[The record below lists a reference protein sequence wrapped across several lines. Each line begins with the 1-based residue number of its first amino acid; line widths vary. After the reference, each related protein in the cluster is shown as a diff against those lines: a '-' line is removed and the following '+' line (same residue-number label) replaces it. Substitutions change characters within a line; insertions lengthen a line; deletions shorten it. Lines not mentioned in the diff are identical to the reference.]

1 MAANRGH
8 AVMVSFLFQGHIT
21 SFIHLAIKLASKG
34 CTVTFVQTEFLHH
47 RISTASAAGD
57 DEEREIPEIFLGA
70 RESGLDIR
78 YATISDGFP
87 LEFDREANFEEF
99 WGSILRDFPGRVDE
113 FLGRITAAEN
123 CDGGVPP
130 SFLVADTTYLWASEI
145 AHKYNMFSV
154 SFWTEAALAFSIGYH
169 LDLLKL
175 NAHFPL
181 VNNDDGGDGVVISYV
196 PGIESISTRDLMS
209 YLEGDN
215 DPFNIP
221 TVLYQN
227 IIDAYEQV
235 KKADFILCN
244 TVQELEP
251 QTLSALNQ
259 EQPTYAVG
267 PTNFSGTPPIITVSN
282 TNTTATTSLWP
293 EVDCQKWLDSKPHGS
308 VLYISFGSTIETNT
322 QLIHEIAHGLMLS
335 QQQVNFI
342 WILRRN
348 LVRITS
354 DDDDDD
360 LLPPG
365 FEDCVGDRGLVIPWC
380 NQSLVLSDPRIGCFL
395 THCGWN
401 SVLESIWC
409 GVPMICFPLS
419 VDQPTN
425 RKLVVDDWKIGINLC
440 DGQTKQISR
449 QQVAQKIDRL
459 MSSGMTSL
467 RREIK
472 KVKKIVHQAWAADG
486 SSNGNLDRFL
496 QDLKAKT
503 HFKSSAN

>member
-1 MAANRGH
+1 M
-8 AVMVSFLFQGHIT
+8 FQQEEEEEQALVDVCMGVCFRIYQLQ
-21 SFIHLAIKLASKG
+21 SCAECVFIPYKYFGRKSIWLGTTTRWGSMG

-47 RISTASAAGD
+47 RISTAAAGD
-57 DEEREIPEIFLGA
+57 DEEREIPEIILGA

-87 LEFDREANFEEF
+87 LKFDREANFEEF

-154 SFWTEAALAFSIGYH
+154 SFWTEAALAFSVGYH

-175 NAHFPL
+175 NAHFPI
-181 VNNDDGGDGVVISYV
+181 VNN
-196 PGIESISTRDLMS
+196 
-209 YLEGDN
+209 
-215 DPFNIP
+215 
-221 TVLYQN
+221 VLYQN

-251 QTLSALNQ
+251 QALSALNQ
-259 EQPTYAVG
+259 KQPTYAVA
-267 PTNFSGTPPIITVSN
+267 PPIS
-282 TNTTATTSLWP
+282 P
-293 EVDCQKWLDSKPHGS
+293 VDCQKWLDSKPHGS

-335 QQQVNFI
+335 QQRVNFI

-354 DDDDDD
+354 DDDDD

-401 SVLESIWC
+401 SVLESIWH

-440 DGQTKQISR
+440 DDQTKQISR
-449 QQVAQKIDRL
+449 QQVAQKIDHL
-459 MSSGMTSL
+459 MSSGITSL

-472 KVKKIVHQAWAADG
+472 KVETILHRAWAADG

-496 QDLKAKT
+496 HDLKAKT
-503 HFKSSAN
+503 HSKSSAN

>member
-1 MAANRGH
+1 
-8 AVMVSFLFQGHIT
+8 
-21 SFIHLAIKLASKG
+21 
-34 CTVTFVQTEFLHH
+34 
-47 RISTASAAGD
+47 
-57 DEEREIPEIFLGA
+57 
-70 RESGLDIR
+70 
-78 YATISDGFP
+78 
-87 LEFDREANFEEF
+87 
-99 WGSILRDFPGRVDE
+99 
-113 FLGRITAAEN
+113 
-123 CDGGVPP
+123 
-130 SFLVADTTYLWASEI
+130 
-145 AHKYNMFSV
+145 
-154 SFWTEAALAFSIGYH
+154 
-169 LDLLKL
+169 
-175 NAHFPL
+175 
-181 VNNDDGGDGVVISYV
+181 
-196 PGIESISTRDLMS
+196 MS

-227 IIDAYEQV
+227 IIDASSPLTPWPHQ
-235 KKADFILCN
+235 FLRH
-244 TVQELEP
+244 
-251 QTLSALNQ
+251 
-259 EQPTYAVG
+259 
-267 PTNFSGTPPIITVSN
+267 PTNNNVSTS

-335 QQQVNFI
+335 QQRVNFI

-354 DDDDDD
+354 DDDDD

-401 SVLESIWC
+401 SVLESIWH

-440 DGQTKQISR
+440 DDQTKQISR
-449 QQVAQKIDRL
+449 QQVAQKIDHL
-459 MSSGMTSL
+459 MSSGITSL

-472 KVKKIVHQAWAADG
+472 KVETILHRAWAADG

-496 QDLKAKT
+496 HDLKAKT
-503 HFKSSAN
+503 HSKSSAN